1 MRVLAV
7 FVLSILAGAVAAVAF
22 ADARWP
28 DTGAVSPWP
37 PPSGSP
43 GLGSAPAQ
51 GGSGAG
57 GLIPWST
64 PGSAPSIVPRRST
77 SAGPPVN
84 LSGTWRGSGG
94 ELVDIQRD
102 TARVWGTGDQYCMC
116 IFMVHG
122 DRLIAYSP
130 DTDVV
135 RKYRFYA
142 DRDRFLLR
150 DEDGQ
155 TMWFQRVR

>member
-1 MRVLAV
+1 M
-7 FVLSILAGAVAAVAF
+7 AG
-22 ADARWP
+22 P
-28 DTGAVSPWP
+28 GHPGGVSPN
-37 PPSGSP
+37 
-43 GLGSAPAQ
+43 
-51 GGSGAG
+51 
-57 GLIPWST
+57 
-64 PGSAPSIVPRRST
+64 
-77 SAGPPVN
+77 PPVN

-94 ELVDIQRD
+94 ELVDIQRN
-102 TARVWGTGDQYCMC
+102 TARVWGAGDQYCLC
-116 IFMVHG
+116 IFMVHD

-135 RKYRFYA
+135 RKYQFYA